1 MPVFYSL
8 LSDCR
13 WRRHPL
19 RAGVS
24 FIQVLSN
31 LYIHNSFYTNIII
44 IVLCF
49 NTLYQKDHVRTH
61 FIDSL
66 NTITIGHDEFSSTG
80 RADGT
85 QQAFMYFRVLI
96 FELYHLQTS
105 HLEILSTE
113 IILQIISHTVLTIHT
128 YLVLIM
134 HLYRVYKKKVLCI
147 FFACTLDLYKIRNS
161 FFSHSDNILLNHC
174 IFIWVVWEKT
184 EFVLRSKRNTHLTQ
198 KKELYLY
205 TYVLCHS
212 LFLSMSHPLCN
223 LT

>member
-49 NTLYQKDHVRTH
+49 NTLYQKDHIRAH

-66 NTITIGHDEFSSTG
+66 NTITIGHNEFSSTG
-80 RADGT
+80 RADGNNHSCKCT
-85 QQAFMYFRVLI
+85 LGYLI
-96 FELYHLQTS
+96 FDLYHLQTS
-105 HLEILSTE
+105 FKNFIYRHNITDT
-113 IILQIISHTVLTIHT
+113 ISFSSYHA
-128 YLVLIM
+128 LI
-134 HLYRVYKKKVLCI
+134 YRVYEKNVLCI
-147 FFACTLDLYKIRNS
+147 FFACTLDSYKVMRN
-161 FFSHSDNILLNHC
+161 
-174 IFIWVVWEKT
+174 
-184 EFVLRSKRNTHLTQ
+184 
-198 KKELYLY
+198 
-205 TYVLCHS
+205 S
-212 LFLSMSHPLCN
+212 LFLFIQM
-223 LT
+223 TFF